1 MGPSLFNNLSVYLF
15 VAIFLLGAG
24 ILGVVHRRTLIG
36 MLVSVE
42 LILNGA
48 GLNLVAINRFI
59 APDNSYGVEFSLFI
73 MGIAA
78 AEATIALALIILIF
92 KKVGR
97 VEGDK
102 MTEMR
107 D

>member
-48 GLNLVAINRFI
+48 GPHRLAFRKGAVVRSTPVVL
-59 APDNSYGVEFSLFI
+59 PDMPILATLSYLLF
-73 MGIAA
+73 
-78 AEATIALALIILIF
+78 LP
-92 KKVGR
+92 
-97 VEGDK
+97 
-102 MTEMR
+102 
-107 D
+107 